1 MDKEP
6 TSYWSDYRS
15 GTVVIPFDR
24 LGALKPG
31 DLLSDP
37 AGETVYL
44 PAAEE
49 LHGLFP
55 PRAGET
61 LDDGFWPNLIS

>member
-1 MDKEP
+1 MEKEP
-6 TSYWSDYRS
+6 TSYCSDHRS
-15 GTVVIPFDR
+15 GSVVIPFDR

-37 AGETVYL
+37 AGETFYL

-55 PRAGET
+55 PPAATAAE
-61 LDDGFWPNLIS
+61 DGFWPNLIS